1 MLLAALIFS
10 LSAYAG
16 VTLVPAPPLVGDGQT
31 QGTVRL
37 LVDSGAKVRVKA
49 DTGRVGAVAPGDDG
63 VVTVLFTPPL
73 VTAAKTVALEV
84 KGGGEDAVVEIP
96 VVPPLKGELE
106 LTFDPEVVPSTGTA
120 VVRIKPSHGSPI
132 AAEAR
137 RFQVA
142 ASSGTVDAPVPAGD
156 GTWVA
161 RYTPP
166 KGLTTPLPV
175 ALVAIDAAAPG
186 KVYGHAVLP
195 VTVKRALTVDAK
207 PGSSN
212 VLEIGSRRYGP
223 VVAAPSGKAAFDVEL
238 DPREDVALLQSVNPD
253 TSKDER
259 KIELPKAPA
268 QIVFFPLPA
277 AAPGDTAAQLVVR
290 VAAFAGNG
298 DPISA
303 KAPTL
308 TASRGAVEAPAWD
321 AGVWVASVTPPATP
335 GDIVLT
341 ATAEGAKVERKVT
354 IVGTIP
360 SIALTPEPEEIPKTA
375 TTFKVTARVKD
386 ANGTA
391 LPGRVP
397 AFGAAGA
404 TISGTPKDNKDGSYT
419 TLWKLASGATSARVW
434 ATPATDVSGLPPA
447 RLLAWPSTAT
457 VAANGTDTVQIVVIA
472 VDAFGL
478 PVPNVDLRL
487 GAPKGDGSVP
497 PTAKTDTKG
506 VARVAYK
513 AGKTAGLAGVR
524 VEGAGLVTELP
535 LYQTRDGA
543 GPTLPPGGDEA
554 TEAARARWQAAAPD
568 VTVVK
573 EGVVPPAGPPALV
586 AVSSVPPYTTPG
598 AAILATV
605 RVADEAGKGV
615 AGQKLQIAAAPAT
628 VGPIKDNR
636 DGTYTFTMQLPAGQD
651 GPIAVSVKASGVDG
665 TMALPTL
672 SSLGNAPPPV
682 AVATPSTAGATSGPA
697 RTPATTTAK
706 RPAATGEY
714 AKVRTGVV
722 LVNARGT
729 YEMTSDAGA
738 QLVGGASFP
747 TPAAGFWGL
756 TGDLT
761 VLTAAGT
768 GKIGFEADAHGQL
781 EWFEVLG
788 ESYVNLQRDVAAS
801 VVYRNM
807 FGGPVGV
814 QGGLGAHYTTGV
826 VFRYADASLSQ
837 AELLNKPLIGG
848 RLSAGGVLE
857 LGRVFAQLGAAE
869 TFAPFPIDT
878 HAEALVDVA
887 LQDGSGL
894 VVRGGATWDL
904 RTMKFAATEGDGGEA
919 KVTQQQFGIV
929 AGIGF
934 AGF

>member
-1 MLLAALIFS
+1 MLLSALIFS
-10 LSAYAG
+10 IAAYAG

-31 QGTVRL
+31 QGTIRL
-37 LVDSGAKVRVKA
+37 YVDGGAKVRVKA
-49 DTGRVGAVAPGDDG
+49 DTGKVGAVAPGTDG
-63 VVTVLFTPPL
+63 VVTVLYTPPL
-73 VTAAKTVALEV
+73 VTAARTIALEV
-84 KGGGEDAVVEIP
+84 KGGGEDATVEIP

-106 LTFDPEVVPSTGTA
+106 LVFDPEVVPSTGTA
-120 VVRIKPSHGSPI
+120 LVRIKPSHGSPI

-137 RFQVA
+137 RFQIA

-175 ALVAIDAAAPG
+175 ALVAIDAAAPD

-195 VTVKRALTVDAK
+195 VTVKRSLTVDAK

-212 VLEIGSRRYGP
+212 VLQIGSRRYGP

-238 DPREDVALLQSVNPD
+238 DPREESGELQSVNPD

-277 AAPGDTAAQLVVR
+277 AAPGDTAAKLVVR
-290 VAAFAGNG
+290 VAAFSGDG

-303 KAPTL
+303 KAPSL
-308 TASRGAVEAPAWD
+308 TASRGSVEGPSWD
-321 AGVWVASVTPPATP
+321 GGVWVAGVTPPGTP

-341 ATAEGAKVERKVT
+341 ATAEGAKVERKVKV
-354 IVGTIP
+354 VGTLP
-360 SIALTPEPEEIPKTA
+360 SIVLAAEPAEIPKTG
-375 TTFKVTARVKD
+375 TTFKVVARVKD

-397 AFGAAGA
+397 AFGATGA
-404 TISGTPKDNKDGSYT
+404 TISGTPKDKGDGTYT
-419 TLWKLASGATSARVW
+419 TTWKLASGATAARVW
-434 ATPATDVSGLPPA
+434 ATPATDVSGLPAA
-447 RLLAWPSTAT
+447 RLLAWPATAT
-457 VAANGTDTVQIVVIA
+457 VAANGTDTVQIVVVA
-472 VDAFGL
+472 VDALGL

-497 PTAKTDTKG
+497 PTAKTDAKG
-506 VARVAYK
+506 VARIAYK

-524 VEGAGLVTELP
+524 IEGAGLVTELP
-535 LYQTRDGA
+535 LWQTRDGA
-543 GPTLPPGGDEA
+543 GPTLPPGGDAA
-554 TEAARARWQAAAPD
+554 TEAVRALWQAAVPD
-568 VTVVK
+568 TTVVK
-573 EGVVPPAGPPALV
+573 EGTVPPSGPPALV
-586 AVSSVPPYTTPG
+586 AVSTVPPYTTPG

-605 RVADEAGKGV
+605 RVADDAGKGV
-615 AGQKLQIAAAPAT
+615 AGQKLQIAADPAT

-636 DGTYTFTMQLPAGQD
+636 DGTYTFVVQLPAGQD
-651 GPIAVSVKASGVDG
+651 GPIALSVKAAGLDG
-665 TMALPTL
+665 AATLPTL
-672 SSLGNAPPPV
+672 ASLGNAPPPV
-682 AVATPSTAGATSGPA
+682 ATAAPATTGATSGPA

-706 RPAATGEY
+706 RPAATGDY
-714 AKVRTGVV
+714 ARLRTGVV
-722 LVNARGT
+722 LVNARGS

-747 TPAAGFWGL
+747 TPGAGFWGL
-756 TGDLT
+756 TADLAF
-761 VLTAAGT
+761 LAPAGT
-768 GKIGFEADAHGQL
+768 GKVGFEAEAHGQL

-788 ESYVNLQRDVAAS
+788 ESYVNLQRDVAS
-801 VVYRNM
+801 GVVYRNM

-814 QGGLGAHYTTGV
+814 QAGLGAHYTTGV
-826 VFRYADASLSQ
+826 VFRYADASLAQ
-837 AELLNKPLIGG
+837 AELLNKPLFGG
-848 RLSAGGVLE
+848 RVSAGGVLE
-857 LGRVFAQLGAAE
+857 VGRVFAQLGAAE
-869 TFAPFPIDT
+869 TFAPYPIDT

-887 LQDGSGL
+887 LQEGSGL
-894 VVRGGATWDL
+894 TVRGGATWDL
-904 RTMKFAATEGDGGEA
+904 RTMTFAATEGDGGEA
-919 KVTQQQFGIV
+919 KVTQQQWGIV
-929 AGIGF
+929 AGVGY